1 MNQDDTTNIYCDR
14 CHTSCKKCFGPL
26 PSNCITCSDRFDFVQ
41 NGSYCKAPNNSTD
54 QTLI

>member
-26 PSNCITCSDRFDFVQ
+26 ASNCITCSDRFDFVQ